1 MEMNGKNK
9 TYLLLLAAALIW
21 GFQPICIKFL
31 VQDWSPVMITC
42 GRYFLLSAIVFV
54 LLYLQR
60 DTGMVPPK
68 VCWLPIVFMGLSLLV
83 NNVAQFTGLQ
93 YSTVTNCTLI
103 SATTP
108 AITALMAAVFL
119 RERLNIF
126 AWLGILISFTG
137 VLTIISHGSLATIMG
152 VDFAYGD
159 ILFFLSQV
167 SWTIY
172 SLLCVQ
178 VMKQISVM
186 AVTAWSGLSGS
197 LFALLYGLLTGQAS
211 APILAPVSLA
221 AFFYTVVF
229 GGVLA
234 QLFWNGGVKNA
245 GPSLTAIFMNIMP
258 IVGIIGGVLFFGEV
272 VGLVEVGGALTIF
285 AGVYLTTHSEN
296 LGRVKIVGKDVIKKK
311 QSLIKQ

>member
-1 MEMNGKNK
+1 MNDKNN

-21 GFQPICIKFL
+21 GIQPLFIKFL

-54 LLYLQR
+54 LLYLRR
-60 DTGMVPPK
+60 DPSLVLPQN
-68 VCWLPIVFMGLSLLV
+68 CWLPILFMGLSLLI

-93 YSTVTNCTLI
+93 SSTVTNCTLI

-108 AITALMAAVFL
+108 ALTALMAAVFL

-126 AWLGILISFTG
+126 AWLGILLSFIG
-137 VLTIISHGSLATIMG
+137 VLTIISHGSLSIIVG
-152 VDFAYGD
+152 IDFAHGD
-159 ILFFLSQV
+159 ILFFLSQA

-172 SLLCVQ
+172 SLLSVR
-178 VMKQISVM
+178 VMKRISVM
-186 AVTAWSGLSGS
+186 AVTAWSGLSVA
-197 LFALLYGLLTGQAS
+197 LFTLLYSFLTGQITAPS
-211 APILAPVSLA
+211 LAPISIA

-234 QLFWNGGVKNA
+234 QMFWNDGVKNA

-258 IVGIIGGVLFFGEV
+258 IVGIIGGVLLFGEV
-272 VGLVEVGGALTIF
+272 VGFMEIGGALAIF
-285 AGVYLTTHSEN
+285 AGVYLTTHSEK
-296 LGRVKIVGKDVIKKK
+296 LGRAKNILRSNAINLKFK
-311 QSLIKQ
+311 